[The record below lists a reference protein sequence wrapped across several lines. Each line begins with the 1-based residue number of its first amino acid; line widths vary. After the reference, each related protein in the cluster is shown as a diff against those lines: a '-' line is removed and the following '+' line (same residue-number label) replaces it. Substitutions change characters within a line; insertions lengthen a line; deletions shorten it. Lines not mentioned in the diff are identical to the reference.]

1 MVDFPCDGFILSLTR
16 PRRHLFAKG
25 AILLANHTSG
35 KALFVLLGVLMGLVL
50 VILFGSA
57 FLFRQLYTT
66 MDIQAQETRPSAE
79 TAPLPS
85 SGNVYNLLLLGNDS
99 RSNDTDERTDVML
112 LVSVNRD
119 AETITLVS
127 FLRDIYLPIPGYYAH
142 RLNTANV
149 LGGPA
154 LTVETIEN
162 NFRIDIHGYAA
173 VNFSAFV
180 TIVDTLGGVELSLS
194 ADEARVVDCGESD
207 GDYHLTGEQAL
218 SYCRIRSLDSDFGRT
233 ERQRKLLN
241 ALWEDVK
248 VTSLPDAYSLMAE
261 LLPQITTDLS
271 AADCLS
277 LLTTAAQMGD
287 YDLHSAQIPADGTWS
302 DATVDGMAVLEL
314 DFETNI
320 DHLREL
326 LYGE

>member
-1 MVDFPCDGFILSLTR
+1 MVDFSPAGFILSLTR
-16 PRRHLFAKG
+16 SRRHLVAKG
-25 AILLANHTSG
+25 AIVLANHTSG
-35 KALFVLLGVLMGLVL
+35 KSLSVVLGGLLILVLL
-50 VILFGSA
+50 ILFGSA
-57 FLFRQLYTT
+57 FLFRQLYSA
-66 MDIQAQETRPSAE
+66 MDIQPQKSQTGAE

-85 SGNVYNLLLLGNDS
+85 DRDVYNLLLLGNDS
-99 RSNDTDERTDVML
+99 RSDDTNERTDVIL

-119 AETITLVS
+119 TETITLVS
-127 FLRDIYLPIPGYYAH
+127 FLRDIYLSIPGYYAH

-180 TIVDTLGGVELSLS
+180 TIVDALGGVELSLS
-194 ADEARVVDCGESD
+194 ADEARVVGCGESA

-218 SYCRIRSLDSDFGRT
+218 AYCRIRSLDSDFGRT
-233 ERQRKLLN
+233 ERQRKLLD
-241 ALWEDVK
+241 ALWQDAK
-248 VTSLPDAYSLMAE
+248 DTSLPDAYSLMTE

-271 AADCLS
+271 ASDCLS
-277 LLTTAAQMGD
+277 LLTTAAQTGN
-287 YDLHSAQIPADGTWS
+287 YDLQSARIPADGTWS
-302 DATVDGMAVLEL
+302 DTTVDGMAVLEL
-314 DFETNI
+314 DFEANTGY
-320 DHLREL
+320 LQKL